1 MVTFCQ
7 IYIIKIYY
15 YILKNFI
22 IMAKK
27 NNKPIQL
34 SLFPEMESDEA
45 KLQRLELKHEE
56 LAQQNRKLQKENEA
70 LQKQVAELEKNNAS
84 LLKKAKA
91 FDDLMQSSTLFPI
104 GVIAKNFGF
113 SAIALNKYLHE
124 KGIQFSDAG
133 VWKLYAKYQ
142 KSGYTRYCWFKY
154 SEDLKG
160 RPKSRAHMYWTAKGL
175 NFIRDLLIADG
186 LFED

>member
-1 MVTFCQ
+1 
-7 IYIIKIYY
+7 
-15 YILKNFI
+15 
-22 IMAKK
+22 MAKK

-56 LAQQNRKLQKENEA
+56 LAQQNRNLQEENAA
-70 LQKQVAELEKNNAS
+70 LQKQIAELEKNNAS

-91 FDDLMQSSTLFPI
+91 FDEFMQSRSLFPI
-104 GVIAKNFGF
+104 SIIAKNFGL
-113 SAIALNKYLHE
+113 SAKALNKYLHE
-124 KGIQFSDAG
+124 KGVQYCRG
-133 VWKLYAKYQ
+133 KVWFLYDTYQ
-142 KSGYTRYCWFKY
+142 DRGYTGYGWYSY